1 MIKDIPAP
9 QRRLSKYSIKVWL
22 MNEVLSNVIGLGILG
37 LFLYLS
43 YSFSW
48 KEWIAW
54 IIMGLILFTIID
66 MSFTPFKLQKRY
78 QHWRFGV
85 SEEFLQLRSGAL
97 FQKHQMIPMT
107 KIQSVSIHQG
117 PFMRKYQLY
126 QLKVNTIT
134 TEHTIPA
141 LDETEAMEL
150 RQQIAGYA
158 NVKERDA

>member
-1 MIKDIPAP
+1 MKDIPAP
-9 QRRLSKYSIKVWL
+9 QRRLSKDSIKVWL
-22 MNEVLSNVIGLGILG
+22 INEILSNAIGLCILG
-37 LFLYLS
+37 LLLYLG
-43 YSFSW
+43 YYFSW

-66 MSFTPFKLQKRY
+66 IGFSPFKLKRRY

-85 SEEFLQLRSGAL
+85 SKEFLQLRSGAL
-97 FQKHQMIPMT
+97 FQKHQVIPMT

-117 PFMRKYQLY
+117 PLLRKYKLY

-134 TEHTIPA
+134 TRHTIPP
-141 LDETEAMEL
+141 LDEIEAMVL
-150 RQQIAGYA
+150 RQQIASYA